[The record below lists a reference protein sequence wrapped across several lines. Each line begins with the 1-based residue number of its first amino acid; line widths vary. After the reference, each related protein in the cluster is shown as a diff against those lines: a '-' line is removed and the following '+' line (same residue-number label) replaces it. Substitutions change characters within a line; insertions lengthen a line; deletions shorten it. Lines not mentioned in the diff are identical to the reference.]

1 MTKTQIKIFLFILW
15 GTAVGLAIYIYL
27 SRESSITGTV
37 NILQSFIRQNG
48 VWGQLI
54 YVTAYAFRSL
64 VFFPASILT
73 ITAGILF
80 GPWLGIL
87 LTMIGENISANI
99 SFVVGRYFTADLLNF
114 LSIKNRFVPRL
125 TCKIQDNGF
134 LTVLIMRL
142 TFLPFDLVG
151 YSSGMC
157 NIKQKDFALATV
169 IGTIP
174 GLLAFV
180 FLGGALLDFRYLIPA
195 AAFLTFGLTVSFWLK
210 KTILIKIP
218 DEIAV
223 QAKNRGAF
231 GCLGKPFNF
240 EELRQSIQ
248 QAVTSTSNLPAA
260 D

>member
-1 MTKTQIKIFLFILW
+1 MTQTLIKIFLFTLW
-15 GTAVGLAIYIYL
+15 GAVVCLAIYFYF
-27 SRESSITGTV
+27 SRETSIIGVAETLKG
-37 NILQSFIRQNG
+37 IIHQGG
-48 VWGQLI
+48 VWGPLI

-64 VFFPASILT
+64 IFFPASILT

-99 SFVVGRYFTADLLNF
+99 SYVVGRYFTADLLNYF
-114 LSIKNRFVPRL
+114 STKKRFVPRL

-157 NIKQKDFALATV
+157 NIKQRDFALATV

-174 GLLAFV
+174 GLLTFV
-180 FLGGALLDFRYLIPA
+180 FLGGSFSDFRYLFLA
-195 AAFLTFGLTVSFWLK
+195 AVFLASGLMVSFWLK
-210 KTILIKIP
+210 KSLFIENLIEK
-218 DEIAV
+218 EIN
-223 QAKNRGAF
+223 Q
-231 GCLGKPFNF
+231 
-240 EELRQSIQ
+240 
-248 QAVTSTSNLPAA
+248 
-260 D
+260 

>member
-1 MTKTQIKIFLFILW
+1 MTKAPTKVFLFALW
-15 GTAVGLAIYIYL
+15 STVVCLAIYIYF
-27 SRESSITGTV
+27 SRESSIIGIAETLKG
-37 NILQSFIRQNG
+37 FIRQSG
-48 VWGQLI
+48 FWGPLI

-64 VFFPASILT
+64 IFFPASILT
-73 ITAGILF
+73 IAAGVLF

-99 SFVVGRYFTADLLNF
+99 SFVVGRYFTADLLKYLNT
-114 LSIKNRFVPRL
+114 KKRFVPRL

-174 GLLAFV
+174 GLLTFV
-180 FLGGALLDFRYLIPA
+180 FLGGSLLDFRYLILA
-195 AAFLTFGLTVSFWLK
+195 AAFLTIGLTVSFWLK
-210 KTILIKIP
+210 KTFLI
-218 DEIAV
+218 E
-223 QAKNRGAF
+223 
-231 GCLGKPFNF
+231 
-240 EELRQSIQ
+240 
-248 QAVTSTSNLPAA
+248 NLMEKG
-260 D
+260 

>member
-1 MTKTQIKIFLFILW
+1 MSKVRIKIFLFTLW
-15 GTAVGLAIYIYL
+15 GAIFGLAIYIYF
-27 SRESSITGTV
+27 SRESSVTGTV
-37 NILQSFIRQNG
+37 NFLQSFIRQSG
-48 VWGQLI
+48 GWGPLV
-54 YVTAYAFRSL
+54 YVVAYAFRSL

-99 SFVVGRYFTADLLNF
+99 SFVVGKYFTADLLKI
-114 LSIKNRFVPRL
+114 LSIKKHFVPRL

-169 IGTIP
+169 VGTIP
-174 GLLAFV
+174 GLLTFV
-180 FLGGALLDFRYLIPA
+180 FLGGALLDVRYLILA
-195 AAFLTFGLTVSFWLK
+195 ATFLTIGLTISFWLK
-210 KTILIKIP
+210 KTLLIETPMVK
-218 DEIAV
+218 
-223 QAKNRGAF
+223 G
-231 GCLGKPFNF
+231 
-240 EELRQSIQ
+240 
-248 QAVTSTSNLPAA
+248 
-260 D
+260 

>member
-1 MTKTQIKIFLFILW
+1 MSKAQIKVFLFSLW
-15 GTAVGLAIYIYL
+15 GAVVGLAIYIYF
-27 SRESSITGTV
+27 SQESSITVIVETM
-37 NILQSFIRQNG
+37 QSFIRQSG
-48 VWGQLI
+48 AWGPLI
-54 YVTAYAFRSL
+54 YVTAYTFRSL

-87 LTMIGENISANI
+87 LTMIGENVSANI
-99 SFVVGRYFTADLLNF
+99 SFVVGRYFTADLLKY
-114 LSIKNRFVPRL
+114 LISKKHFVPRL

-174 GLLAFV
+174 GLLTFV
-180 FLGGALLDFRYLIPA
+180 FLGGSLLDLRYLILA
-195 AAFLTFGLTVSFWLK
+195 ATFLTIGLTASFWLK
-210 KTILIKIP
+210 KSLFIENPMEK
-218 DEIAV
+218 
-223 QAKNRGAF
+223 G
-231 GCLGKPFNF
+231 
-240 EELRQSIQ
+240 
-248 QAVTSTSNLPAA
+248 
-260 D
+260 

>member
-1 MTKTQIKIFLFILW
+1 MTKTRIKIFLITLW
-15 GTAVGLAIYIYL
+15 GTVVCLAIYIYL
-27 SRESSITGTV
+27 SQESSIFGVAETLKG
-37 NILQSFIRQNG
+37 FIRQSG
-48 VWGQLI
+48 VWGPLI

-64 VFFPASILT
+64 IFFPASILT

-99 SFVVGRYFTADLLNF
+99 SFVVGRYFTADLLKYLNTKIR
-114 LSIKNRFVPRL
+114 LVPQL

-157 NIKQKDFALATV
+157 NIKQRDFALATL

-174 GLLAFV
+174 GLLTFV
-180 FLGGALLDFRYLIPA
+180 FLGGSLLDFRYLFLA
-195 AAFLTFGLTVSFWLK
+195 AVFLASGLTVSFWLK
-210 KTILIKIP
+210 RSFLS
-218 DEIAV
+218 E
-223 QAKNRGAF
+223 N
-231 GCLGKPFNF
+231 LMGKG
-240 EELRQSIQ
+240 
-248 QAVTSTSNLPAA
+248 
-260 D
+260 

>member
-1 MTKTQIKIFLFILW
+1 MTKPRIKIFLFTLW
-15 GTAVGLAIYIYL
+15 VTVVGLAIYIYF
-27 SRESSITGTV
+27 SRESSVAGTIA
-37 NILQSFIRQNG
+37 ILQSFIRQSG
-48 VWGQLI
+48 AWGPLI
-54 YVTAYAFRSL
+54 YVTAYTFRSL

-99 SFVVGRYFTADLLNF
+99 SFVVGRYFTADLLKY
-114 LSIKNRFVPRL
+114 LISKKHFVPRL

-157 NIKQKDFALATV
+157 NINQKDFAMATV

-174 GLLAFV
+174 GLLTFV
-180 FLGGALLDFRYLIPA
+180 FLGGSFLDLRYLILA
-195 AAFLTFGLTVSFWLK
+195 AAFLTIGLTVSFWLK
-210 KTILIKIP
+210 KTLLIENPMEK
-218 DEIAV
+218 
-223 QAKNRGAF
+223 G
-231 GCLGKPFNF
+231 
-240 EELRQSIQ
+240 
-248 QAVTSTSNLPAA
+248 
-260 D
+260 

>member
-1 MTKTQIKIFLFILW
+1 MTQTRIKILLFTLW
-15 GTAVGLAIYIYL
+15 GTAVCLAIYIYF
-27 SRESSITGTV
+27 SRESSITGVVET
-37 NILQSFIRQNG
+37 LQRFIRQSG
-48 VWGQLI
+48 VWGPLI
-54 YVTAYAFRSL
+54 YVGGYAFRSL
-64 VFFPASILT
+64 IFFPASILT

-99 SFVVGRYFTADLLNF
+99 SFVVGKYFTADLLKI
-114 LSIKNRFVPRL
+114 LSTKKHFVPRL

-174 GLLAFV
+174 GLLTFV
-180 FLGGALLDFRYLIPA
+180 FLGGSLLDVRYLILA
-195 AAFLTFGLTVSFWLK
+195 ATFLTIGLTISFWLK
-210 KTILIKIP
+210 KTLLIETPMVK
-218 DEIAV
+218 
-223 QAKNRGAF
+223 G
-231 GCLGKPFNF
+231 
-240 EELRQSIQ
+240 
-248 QAVTSTSNLPAA
+248 
-260 D
+260 

>member
-1 MTKTQIKIFLFILW
+1 MTQTRIKILLFTLW
-15 GTAVGLAIYIYL
+15 GTAVCLAIYIYF
-27 SRESSITGTV
+27 SRESSITGVVET
-37 NILQSFIRQNG
+37 LQRFIRQSG
-48 VWGQLI
+48 VWGPLI
-54 YVTAYAFRSL
+54 YVGGYAFRSL
-64 VFFPASILT
+64 IFFPASILT

-99 SFVVGRYFTADLLNF
+99 SFVVGRYFTADLLKYFSSN
-114 LSIKNRFVPRL
+114 KRFVPRL

-174 GLLAFV
+174 GLLTFV
-180 FLGGALLDFRYLIPA
+180 FLGGSILDFRYLFLA
-195 AAFLTFGLTVSFWLK
+195 AVFLASSLTVSFWLRK
-210 KTILIKIP
+210 YRFT
-218 DEIAV
+218 E
-223 QAKNRGAF
+223 
-231 GCLGKPFNF
+231 
-240 EELRQSIQ
+240 
-248 QAVTSTSNLPAA
+248 NLAEKG
-260 D
+260 

>member
-1 MTKTQIKIFLFILW
+1 MSKVRIKIFLFTLW
-15 GTAVGLAIYIYL
+15 GAIFGLAIYIYF
-27 SRESSITGTV
+27 SRESSVTGTV
-37 NILQSFIRQNG
+37 NFLQSFIRQSG
-48 VWGQLI
+48 GWGPLV
-54 YVTAYAFRSL
+54 YVVAYAFRSL

-99 SFVVGRYFTADLLNF
+99 SFVVGKYFTADLLKI
-114 LSIKNRFVPRL
+114 LSTKKHFVPRL

-157 NIKQKDFALATV
+157 NIKQRDFALATV

-174 GLLAFV
+174 GLLTFV
-180 FLGGALLDFRYLIPA
+180 FLGGSILDFRYLFLA
-195 AAFLTFGLTVSFWLK
+195 AVFLASSLTVSFWLRK
-210 KTILIKIP
+210 FRFI
-218 DEIAV
+218 E
-223 QAKNRGAF
+223 
-231 GCLGKPFNF
+231 
-240 EELRQSIQ
+240 
-248 QAVTSTSNLPAA
+248 NLS
-260 D
+260 DKG